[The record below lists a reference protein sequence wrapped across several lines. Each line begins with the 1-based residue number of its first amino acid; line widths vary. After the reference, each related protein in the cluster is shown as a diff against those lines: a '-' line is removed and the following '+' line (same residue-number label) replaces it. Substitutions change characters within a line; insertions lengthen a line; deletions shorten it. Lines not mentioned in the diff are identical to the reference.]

1 MACEPPSSEIGIFG
15 HPFER
20 GEGAEAG
27 NRIQKA
33 VSTMD
38 FRESA
43 SVLQFNFIPEWG
55 EIDNMETAAGESSPH
70 LRLSAKFYHTAGAHL
85 VTICGNMV
93 LPYSWKHKT

>member
-43 SVLQFNFIPEWG
+43 SVLQFNFIPE
-55 EIDNMETAAGESSPH
+55 
-70 LRLSAKFYHTAGAHL
+70 
-85 VTICGNMV
+85 
-93 LPYSWKHKT
+93 